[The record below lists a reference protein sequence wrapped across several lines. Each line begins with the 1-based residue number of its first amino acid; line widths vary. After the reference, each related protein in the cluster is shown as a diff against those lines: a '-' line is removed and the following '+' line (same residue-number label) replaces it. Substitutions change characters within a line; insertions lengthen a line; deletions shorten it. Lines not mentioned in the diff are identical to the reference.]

1 MGYNPRQT
9 PRNNIKRS
17 LRAGQLLVSQSK
29 RKQQPHNY
37 LLRGKTVCS
46 TCGHAVIY
54 GNTTTQPMYRCMKT
68 HADASAAFHKL
79 KVSTADVEE
88 ADMAIIKKKAEIVLN
103 TADLSGFRKATNNN
117 RLGGSVVQLNNVDIE
132 KQIGLLSKQRQ

>member
-1 MGYNPRQT
+1 
-9 PRNNIKRS
+9 
-17 LRAGQLLVSQSK
+17 
-29 RKQQPHNY
+29 
-37 LLRGKTVCS
+37 
-46 TCGHAVIY
+46 
-54 GNTTTQPMYRCMKT
+54 MKT